1 MPWQKG
7 TYQAKAANV
16 KAAKAAEVTA
26 TEAKATAYVEAVKA
40 AKAANAANAAKA
52 AQAATATEAK
62 WTPKAER
69 QRLAREAKFGLG
81 AEAKRQRL
89 AQEETERMQSRVLT
103 TLLPHPPAYPPDPA
117 LLAHPAAH
125 PPASSSS
132 SAEVSVRSLHDSRK
146 RSVLEGP
153 AK

>member
-1 MPWQKG
+1 MPWK
-7 TYQAKAANV
+7 
-16 KAAKAAEVTA
+16 KAAEVTA

-40 AKAANAANAAKA
+40 AKAANAAKA

-62 WTPKAER
+62 WTLKAER

-132 SAEVSVRSLHDSRK
+132 SAEMAVRSLHDSRT

>member
-1 MPWQKG
+1 MPWK
-7 TYQAKAANV
+7 
-16 KAAKAAEVTA
+16 KAAEVTA

-40 AKAANAANAAKA
+40 AKAANAAKA

-132 SAEVSVRSLHDSRK
+132 SAEMSVRSLHDSRT